1 METGLEVVKL
11 VVTFAISFTLALV
24 AGRLCLS
31 AFFQGFLSA
40 SPVTKASQDF
50 RKLNPPPDSHP
61 AV

>member
-31 AFFQGFLSA
+31 AFFQGFPSA
-40 SPVTKASQDF
+40 ASNTKVSQDL

-61 AV
+61 TV